1 MKLTNLI
8 LSNDGNTSTRILLLV
23 AIAWLPLVVLT
34 LIEGTL
40 FAADITIPFINDI
53 APYVRG
59 LIVIPLLVM
68 ADNVTA
74 LISNTP
80 SGLV

>member
-8 LSNDGNTSTRILLLV
+8 LSNDANTYTRILLL
-23 AIAWLPLVVLT
+23 AGIAWLPLVLLT

-40 FAADITIPFINDI
+40 YAADITIPFINDV

-59 LIVIPLLVM
+59 LDRKSTV
-68 ADNVTA
+68 
-74 LISNTP
+74 
-80 SGLV
+80 